1 MVTGTTKQKSSGVC
15 VCMFFFWCLCVCV
28 CLCEK
33 GGSEEAGE
41 GGGARILSPPS
52 CFFLSLFSRSRSR
65 SVSLARVHALAP
77 SLALS
82 LSLPFSRPLSRARSL
97 SGRRLG
103 RLSTL
108 APNAK
113 GKYRSST
120 CSSSGLVVEHVYGEH
135 ILWRTHSKSQNT
147 FYRGNSLRMP

>member
-1 MVTGTTKQKSSGVC
+1 MFVC
-15 VCMFFFWCLCVCV
+15 VKKEALKK
-28 CLCEK
+28 LEK
-33 GGSEEAGE
+33 EVERAFS
-41 GGGARILSPPS
+41 LPPLVS
-52 CFFLSLFSRSRSR
+52 FFLS
-65 SVSLARVHALAP
+65 SLARVHVLSP
-77 SLALS
+77 SLVLTLSLPRSLSHSRS
-82 LSLPFSRPLSRARSL
+82 LSLALSRARSL